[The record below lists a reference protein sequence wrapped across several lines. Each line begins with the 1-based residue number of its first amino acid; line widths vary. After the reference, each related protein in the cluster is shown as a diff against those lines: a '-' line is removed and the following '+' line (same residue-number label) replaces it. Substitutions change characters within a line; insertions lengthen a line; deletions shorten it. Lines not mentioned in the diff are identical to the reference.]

1 MKNFFGMVLMTIG
14 VLVLTGCL
22 YPSEQRV
29 ENQVPYPDQLLSV
42 QQAVNQFKEDTG
54 VLPIKNRDMDTPLYQ
69 KYPVDFR
76 QLVPRYLQNPPGNS
90 FESGGLYQYVLVNV
104 EEEEVGV
111 KLLDLSVMREIQKLQ
126 GQLNQYMRKN
136 DLAPIDEM
144 LDTGLFSLQFEKLN
158 YKEPP
163 TVRTPYFGNYLPLL
177 IDNSGQILIDY
188 RMDINMALQEFEHS
202 YTHGDDVR
210 EILVENSPFVPAFS
224 IPYTIDEQG
233 DPVYFMDLVYGR
245 VSN

>member
-1 MKNFFGMVLMTIG
+1 MKNIFRFLILTVGL
-14 VLVLTGCL
+14 LLLTGCL

-54 VLPIKNRDMDTPLYQ
+54 VLPIKNRDADTPIYQ

-90 FESGGLYQYVLVNV
+90 FESGGIYQYVLVNV
-104 EEEEVGV
+104 EQEEVGV
-111 KLLDLSVMREIQKLQ
+111 KLLDLSVMREIQRLQ

-144 LDTGLFSLQFEKLN
+144 IDTGLFTLQFEKLN
-158 YKEPP
+158 YREAP

-188 RMDINMALQEFEHS
+188 RMDLNMAMQEFEHS
-202 YTHGDDVR
+202 YSYGDDIR

-224 IPYTIDEQG
+224 IPYTINEQG
-233 DPVYFMDLVYGR
+233 DPDYFMDLVYGR